1 MSWLDHILKPRRPAV
16 AAQLPDWPPPH
27 LPRAPWLV
35 LVVGRRGFGKT
46 YFCNAVLDSWPEQAG
61 KRYAIDPV
69 APDDP
74 NHPRFREYI
83 AGHSDLWSHE
93 APSRD
98 QFPYGDVSLLVV
110 DEADR
115 FLPTAQ
121 GHRDGL
127 LSDLVLRGRH
137 RGVSLL
143 LATQRPA
150 LVAYDARSQA
160 DRIVTYRLTA
170 KNDLDALCAVAPDLE
185 PYRTQI
191 QHLEVGKAIV
201 WDNKHGVYAKTGA

>member
-1 MSWLDHILKPRRPAV
+1 MASWLDWFAPKRAPEP
-16 AAQLPDWPPPH
+16 QGPDWPPPAM
-27 LPRAPWLV
+27 PRRPWLV
-35 LVVGRRGFGKT
+35 LVVGRRGYGKT
-46 YFCNAVLDSWPEQAG
+46 YYCNRVMDAWPADAG
-61 KRYAIDPV
+61 LRYAIDPV
-69 APDDP
+69 APDDAS
-74 NHPRFREYI
+74 HPRFPEYI
-83 AGHSDLWSHE
+83 AGHSDLWSHD
-93 APSRD
+93 APARAR
-98 QFPYGDVSLLVV
+98 FEYGKIGLLVV

-170 KNDLDALCAVAPDLE
+170 DNDLDSLIAVAPDLKT
-185 PYRTQI
+185 YRAQI
-191 QHLEVGKAIV
+191 QQLPVGRAIV
-201 WDNKHGVYAKTGA
+201 WDSKHGVYAKNAA